1 MRLGSQPLNPH
12 TPRGTGPVAAP
23 RSEAAPAAGGS
34 VDVLSRSGGGAGDT
48 LRAIK
53 QSLVNIF
60 NRLLGRDQ
68 AEAAKPA
75 PAAPIVPQPAP
86 QPAPAT
92 GLREKAEALWFKGA
106 SLDSAFRKGE
116 RDAGDVNQADGTADE
131 EASRLQA
138 ANRPVESERLKALS
152 DEQRAQ
158 YGRVVETVAA
168 DPQARLALQVLLA
181 EGKLPGKSKATDG
194 ADLLTTLDAIATGP
208 VSPHIDKGAMLAD
221 LVQEIAVPSAIN
233 QQDKNTCC
241 VASVQMLTA
250 MQNPAEYARIVGG
263 LASPDGAVTLAN
275 GSKLERE
282 PGTDADDN
290 SGRTAP
296 SRLWQAAMT
305 QFALGDVG
313 YDNATDGRND
323 GKWGVFGHELD
334 RVVDALTNRDN
345 PLLSVEDNYSGAD
358 MLRDV
363 SKHANAGH
371 PVPVCLDWG
380 EKDKD
385 GDEHPGHDILVTAVK
400 DGRVFYNNPWGLQES
415 MSTAEFEQRAWWAN
429 PIDMTK

>member
-1 MRLGSQPLNPH
+1 MRLGSQPLTPH

-23 RSEAAPAAGGS
+23 RPDAAPTAGGS
-34 VDVLSRSGGGAGDT
+34 ADVLARSGGAGDT
-48 LRAIK
+48 LRALK
-53 QSLVNIF
+53 QSLVSIF
-60 NRLLGRDQ
+60 NRLLGRTP
-68 AEAAKPA
+68 PA
-75 PAAPIVPQPAP
+75 PAPVVPP
-86 QPAPAT
+86 PAPAPAPAPPS
-92 GLREKAEALWFKGA
+92 GLRAKAEAVWFKGV

-116 RDAGDVNQADGTADE
+116 RDAADVNQVDAPADE
-131 EASRLQA
+131 EATRLLE

-152 DEQRAQ
+152 EKQRAQ
-158 YGRVVETVAA
+158 YDQVVEAVAS
-168 DPQARLALQVLLA
+168 DPQALLAMQVLLA
-181 EGKLPGKSKATDG
+181 EGKLPGKVKSSAG
-194 ADLLTTLDAIATGP
+194 ADLLTTLGGLAAAP
-208 VSPHIDKGAMLAD
+208 VSPHIDRGAMLAD

-275 GSKLERE
+275 GSTLARE

-305 QFALGDVG
+305 QFAMGDVG
-313 YDNATDGRND
+313 YDNATDSRND

-345 PLLSVEDNYSGAD
+345 PLLSVEGDYTGAD

-363 SKHANAGH
+363 TKHANAGH

-415 MSTAEFEQRAWWAN
+415 MTTAEFEQRAWWAN

>member
-1 MRLGSQPLNPH
+1 MRLGSQPLTPH

-23 RSEAAPAAGGS
+23 RPDAAVAAGGA
-34 VDVLSRSGGGAGDT
+34 VDVLERSGGGAGDT
-48 LRAIK
+48 LRALK

-60 NRLLGRDQ
+60 NRLLGRKPPEP
-68 AEAAKPA
+68 APVVPA
-75 PAAPIVPQPAP
+75 PAPAP
-86 QPAPAT
+86 MPAPAT
-92 GLREKAEALWFKGA
+92 GLRAKAEAVWFKGA

-116 RDAGDVNQADGTADE
+116 RDAADVNAADAPADD
-131 EASRLQA
+131 EAARLLE
-138 ANRPVESERLKALS
+138 ANRPLEQERLKGLS
-152 DEQRAQ
+152 ETQRAQ
-158 YGRVVETVAA
+158 YDQVVAA
-168 DPQARLALQVLLA
+168 VASDPQARLAMQVLLA
-181 EGKLPGKSKATDG
+181 EGKLPGKGKSSAG
-194 ADLLTTLDAIATGP
+194 ADLLTTLGGIAAGP
-208 VSPHIDKGAMLAD
+208 VSPHLDKGAMLAD

-263 LASPDGAVTLAN
+263 LASPDGVVTLAN
-275 GSKLERE
+275 GSTLARE
-282 PGTDADDN
+282 PGTDADDD

-305 QFALGDVG
+305 QFAMGDVG
-313 YDNATDGRND
+313 YDNATDSRND

-345 PLLSVEDNYSGAD
+345 PLLSVEDDYTGAD